1 MSGYL
6 LHSVVD
12 LSSQHRVLEP
22 TTMAFDA
29 GFFMEKFKAFV
40 QPIFDKYK
48 VRMLEIVAE
57 KDLEVRIEPTESL
70 RFQLNLVCS
79 ILEILDSDHWK

>member
-1 MSGYL
+1 
-6 LHSVVD
+6 
-12 LSSQHRVLEP
+12 
-22 TTMAFDA
+22 MAFDA
-29 GFFMEKFKAFV
+29 GFFMEKFKASV

-57 KDLEVRIEPTESL
+57 KYLEVRIEPTESL

-79 ILEILDSDHWK
+79 ILEIMDTDHWKMMNWGK